1 MKAAAQRI
9 LLILGLLLAGVG
21 CGESD
26 SSVVH
31 VRVASS
37 VAPLLEDWVLAHE
50 VPGVVVS
57 AASSPVVVEQVRQ
70 GAPTSLVLLAD
81 SEWMDVLELEG
92 VVDPGRR
99 RSLGINRL
107 ALVTPKGGNAAWIE
121 RDGTGRFAIAETS
134 HVPLGR
140 YAKEVLD
147 RRGWWSRLE
156 PGIVIAANARATIGL
171 VEAGEVDAAFVY
183 LTDAVRSERVDIREI
198 VDVREHRPIRCEVA
212 ILAEDPEVGRLLDLL
227 VERGIGLQ
235 QEGGGS

>member
-1 MKAAAQRI
+1 MNTAVPRI
-9 LLILGLLLAGVG
+9 LAILVLLLPGAG

-26 SSVVH
+26 SPVLH
-31 VRVASS
+31 VRAASS

-50 VPGVVVS
+50 ASGVVVS

-70 GAPTSLVLLAD
+70 GAPASLVLLAD
-81 SEWMDVLELEG
+81 SEWMDVLEAEG
-92 VVDPGRR
+92 LVDSKRR
-99 RSLGINRL
+99 RSLGVNRL
-107 ALVTPKGGNAAWIE
+107 ALVTPKGGNAAWLG
-121 RDGTGRFAIAETS
+121 RDGTGRFGIAETS

-171 VEAGEVDAAFVY
+171 VETGEVDAAFVY
-183 LTDAVRSERVDIREI
+183 LTDAVRSDRVEIREI

-212 ILAEDPEVGRLLDLL
+212 LLTDDAEAERLLDRL
-227 VERGIGLQ
+227 VERGIGLRP
-235 QEGGGS
+235 EGGGS